1 MQNTRLTGNDLERM
15 LQQAVELLNGRSV
28 MLEQATAMS
37 KKQIN
42 EEIDRRI
49 DRINSKKLDEGDL
62 KQLKAETQTLAV
74 ILLRRG

>member
-15 LQQAVELLNGRSV
+15 LQQAVESLNGRSV

-49 DRINSKKLDEGDL
+49 DRINSKKLDESDL